1 MEDKFVVKNPQCSE
15 RGMYC
20 RASMGRHPIHAR
32 RFEHGFPGGPGWPDP
47 SYCEW
52 AVVIG
57 DRVRRLRRAQDMSL
71 NDFALK
77 VYRPDG
83 GHYTAGYFSRL
94 ERGWGIRVVTPAA
107 SAMRV
112 PGVRAVLRRAETWL
126 AGSVLSY
133 FGGFWVAVIRKG
145 A

>member
-1 MEDKFVVKNPQCSE
+1 
-15 RGMYC
+15 
-20 RASMGRHPIHAR
+20 MGRHPIHAR

-47 SYCEW
+47 TYCEW

-57 DRVRRLRRAQDMSL
+57 DRVRRLRKAQDMSL

-77 VYRPDG
+77 VYKPDG

-94 ERGWGIRVVTPAA
+94 ERGWA
-107 SAMRV
+107 SAPMYV
-112 PGVRAVLRRAETWL
+112 YLAVAHALGVEAGALFGSDDATKDVLDGELMLIRCLRRLHISPDEALVRLTTDD
-126 AGSVLSY
+126 A
-133 FGGFWVAVIRKG
+133 A